1 MFQMRWAI
9 VPACLTF
16 GPLFFVM
23 GIAGDAPLCLL
34 GVVMS
39 LAGLGILIH
48 GIATR
53 QLPAGSPP
61 SREYLSGVVFG
72 IGLGCLI
79 VAGLLHDL
87 SVDWLMYAGFAVLLV
102 SSFLRPRVE
111 VTSKSSRSNA

>member
-23 GIAGDAPLCLL
+23 GIAGDAQLCLL
-34 GVVMS
+34 GAVMTVM
-39 LAGLGILIH
+39 GLGILFH

-61 SREYLSGVVFG
+61 SREYLSGIVSG
-72 IGLGCLI
+72 IGLGCLL

-87 SVDWLMYAGFAVLLV
+87 SVDWLMYVGIAVFFV
-102 SSFLRPRVE
+102 GSFLRPHVE
-111 VTSKSSRSNA
+111 VASKASPGNA